1 MSMGPE
7 SPRDVLESISLTW
20 DSIKTSELGKRHILL
35 MGLSD
40 SKRRQ
45 KERNQPA
52 NQSIF
57 NDFQLNNSPFSSM
70 KTVAMLFFKKRYSS
84 FVGFVPI

>member
-1 MSMGPE
+1 MGPE

-20 DSIKTSELGKRHILL
+20 DSIKTFELGKWHILL

-40 SKRRQ
+40 GKTRQ
-45 KERNQPA
+45 KECNRPA

-57 NDFQLNNSPFSSM
+57 NDLQLNNSPFSSM
-70 KTVAMLFFKKRYSS
+70 ETVVMLFFLKRYSS
-84 FVGFVPI
+84 FVGLVPI